1 MNVSLFLRS
10 APLVFRYLCISI
22 ELIDYILSSIALN
35 AILLTSSVN
44 TLSASF

>member
-1 MNVSLFLRS
+1 MNVSLVLRS
-10 APLVFRYLCISI
+10 VSLVFRYLCISI
-22 ELIDYILSSIALN
+22 ESIDYILSSLALN